1 MIFFLF
7 FLSIVK
13 DLLLDLRNSMFMKA
27 QFVSPL
33 YNVDILQLLG
43 IKRYNRRK
51 EKGSENES
59 EICRPPCSPDT
70 CERRVAGR
78 RTGRRSFRLLCS
90 PEKNLSQAKGSTS
103 QSCPSEEP
111 KVGQKWPSSSTAA
124 VPGDRVSSAR
134 H

>member
-13 DLLLDLRNSMFMKA
+13 DLLLNLRNSMFMKA

-51 EKGSENES
+51 MQGRGS
-59 EICRPPCSPDT
+59 
-70 CERRVAGR
+70 GR
-78 RTGRRSFRLLCS
+78 LCIVIV
-90 PEKNLSQAKGSTS
+90 K
-103 QSCPSEEP
+103 
-111 KVGQKWPSSSTAA
+111 
-124 VPGDRVSSAR
+124 
-134 H
+134 

>member
-51 EKGSENES
+51 MQGHFPNFTRQINGRADTSMQGPYS
-59 EICRPPCSPDT
+59 FLSPMAFGT
-70 CERRVAGR
+70 AY
-78 RTGRRSFRLLCS
+78 LLIF
-90 PEKNLSQAKGSTS
+90 LIHA
-103 QSCPSEEP
+103 
-111 KVGQKWPSSSTAA
+111 
-124 VPGDRVSSAR
+124 
-134 H
+134 